1 MRRRKELSRNKT
13 IKIMHSATGLSYKK
27 CRALLK
33 ANNWDLSKACG
44 LDLLSTRIE
53 QLKQSVAE
61 NLLTVIDKAVE
72 TIKNYVNILCECINN
87 HSEEV

>member
-53 QLKQSVAE
+53 QFKQSFVE
-61 NLLTVIDKAVE
+61 NLLPVIDKVDEA
-72 TIKNYVNILCECINN
+72 IKNFANILAEYNNN